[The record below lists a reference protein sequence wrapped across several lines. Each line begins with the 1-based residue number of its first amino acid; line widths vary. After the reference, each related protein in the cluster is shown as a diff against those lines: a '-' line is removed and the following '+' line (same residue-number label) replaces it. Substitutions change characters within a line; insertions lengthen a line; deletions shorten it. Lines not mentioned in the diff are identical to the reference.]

1 MALETSF
8 TQSPCGDQSTSR
20 YGKIGNQK
28 RASCFATMMQ
38 NGLIY
43 DVARFTTP
51 TNQTCLAKNQ
61 VQTPPLPPPAPLRKK
76 IGKSDV
82 CVSPVLTVF
91 R

>member
-38 NGLIY
+38 NGLIC

-61 VQTPPLPPPAPLRKK
+61 VQTPPLLPSEKNREE
-76 IGKSDV
+76 
-82 CVSPVLTVF
+82 
-91 R
+91 